1 MSTSATEPGALVP
14 LHDDR
19 GATMVRRFGVLGSP
33 VAWLLSRVRIEAH
46 GVEPILEAARQGRV
60 VYVLPRRSALDH
72 LTLNVVLNGR
82 RLPLSAWARGV
93 GGSWYLPFLDGV
105 KALWRRMTGRNDEV
119 ADGTLAAHVR
129 QGRPVVLFLD
139 DPGPTDPF
147 EALADIEEPLH
158 FVPLMV
164 VWDKGPEVRLALRHF
179 FIGRRD
185 EPGWLGR
192 LVQLAWHRNEA
203 FVHVG
208 RPVDLAS
215 VRERFEAGRRG
226 SALRKLLHR
235 ALSTET
241 KVVRGPRLMPHDQMK
256 RLVLDVPPMRQLAE
270 DVAVRRGIATERVVA
285 EMERHYDRIAARFN
299 WRIIR
304 LFDVLLRP
312 LWTKVFS
319 GVDVR
324 EEDLE
329 RIRSAMR
336 DGTPVLVP
344 CHKSHFDYILVTWVL
359 YNHDM
364 TVPHVVAGMN
374 LAVWPISTVLRWCGG
389 FFIERSFGDDPVFP
403 AVFGRYLREMVRQ
416 EYPMEFFI
424 EGGRTR
430 SGKLMSPRLGVLGMV
445 LDAAE
450 VRPSGREVT
459 LLPVALAYEQVAEER
474 VYAAELGG
482 EPKRAESFGELL
494 RARSV
499 FKRRYGRVYLRVGE
513 PVSCSELVDGT
524 DDTPAWSDRTDDQQ
538 KDTLAQLGDRIV
550 HRIGAS
556 MVVLPT
562 SLVALAA
569 LAHHRRALSDAEL
582 RARIGRF
589 HAFLDRAGLPMAAS
603 LDVVEQGVAQA
614 LDRFVSEGRL
624 RPLEHEG
631 ARVWDVPPTE
641 RITLDFYK
649 NQVLHAFVEAGT
661 VAAALRARADGPHD
675 PAELEDDV
683 RALRRVWRR
692 EFVWDPDS
700 DVSTA
705 VERGLTDLVV
715 HGALS
720 EDGGSYRVVDP
731 VRIGEVH
738 ALFRPLLEAYLL
750 VARRAARASGDQ
762 PRSAF
767 VDKLQ
772 AEQDDLLV
780 AGSVSRP
787 ESISKVNLQ
796 NAVGAFT
803 DLGALE
809 KTGAGDRKDPVL
821 RADREALTAIAD
833 TLAPMVG
840 G

>member
-1 MSTSATEPGALVP
+1 VSNDTATPGALVP
-14 LHDDR
+14 LHDDQ
-19 GATMVRRFGVLGSP
+19 GATMVRRFGVLGAP
-33 VAWLLSRVRIEAH
+33 VAWLLRRVRIEAH
-46 GVEPILEAARQGRV
+46 GVEPILEAGRHGQV

-72 LTLNVVLNGR
+72 LTLNVVLNAR

-93 GGSWYLPFLDGV
+93 GPSWYLPLIDGF
-105 KALWRRMTGRNDEV
+105 KAAWQRLTGGGDEV
-119 ADGTLAAHVR
+119 ADGTLGRHVH

-139 DPGPTDPF
+139 DPGPADPF
-147 EALADIEEPLH
+147 EAIADLDRPIH
-158 FVPLMV
+158 FIPLMV

-185 EPGWLGR
+185 APGWLGR
-192 LVQLAWHRNEA
+192 LVQLFWHRSEA

-208 RPVDLAS
+208 RPVPLAS

-226 SALRKLLHR
+226 AALRKLMHR
-235 ALSTET
+235 ALNTEA

-256 RLVLDVPPMRQLAE
+256 HLVLDVPPMRQLAD
-270 DVAVRRGIATERVVA
+270 DVAAERGVPASTVLQ
-285 EMERHYDRIAARFN
+285 EMGTQYDRIAARFN

-304 LFDVLLRP
+304 LFDVVLRP

-319 GVDVR
+319 GVDVP

-329 RIRSAMR
+329 RIRTAMR
-336 DGTPVLVP
+336 DGTPVLIP

-389 FFIERSFGDDPVFP
+389 FFIERSFGDDRVFP

-450 VRPSGREVT
+450 VRSADREVT
-459 LLPVALAYEQVAEER
+459 LLPIALAYEQVAEEG

-482 EPKRAESFGELL
+482 EPKRKETFAELL

-499 FKRRYGRVYLRVGE
+499 FKRRFGRVYLRVGE
-513 PVSCSELVDGT
+513 PVLASKIVDS
-524 DDTPAWSDRTDDQQ
+524 DDERPAWSDRPDEER
-538 KDTLAQLGDRIV
+538 KATLEQLGDRIV

-556 MVVLPT
+556 MVLLPT

-582 RARIGRF
+582 RARIERF
-589 HAFLDRAGLPMAAS
+589 HAFLARRALPMAAS

-624 RPLEHEG
+624 RPLEHDGE
-631 ARVWDVPPTE
+631 RVWDVPPPQ

-649 NQVLHAFVEAGT
+649 NQVLHAFAEAGT
-661 VAAALRARADGPHD
+661 VAAAIRAQPEGVFNAPSLRKDV
-675 PAELEDDV
+675 AELH
-683 RALRRVWRR
+683 RLWRR
-692 EFVWDPDS
+692 EFVWDPDV
-700 DVSTA
+700 DLDTA
-705 VERGLTDLVV
+705 IQRGLDDLVA
-715 HGALS
+715 HGAL
-720 EDGGSYRVVDP
+720 EPHQDGFQVIDP
-731 VRIGEVH
+731 VRIGEIH

-750 VARRAARASGDQ
+750 VAKRAASTPGDS

-767 VDKLQ
+767 VDRLQ

-780 AGSVSRP
+780 AGAVSRP
-787 ESISKVNLQ
+787 ESISKVNLI

-803 DLGALE
+803 DLGALVR
-809 KTGAGDRKDPVL
+809 TGGGDRKDPVL
-821 RADREALTAIAD
+821 KADREALASIAD

-840 G
+840 A